1 MDDAHSSPNDE
12 LTGASPGTAVQ
23 DPPALTPLVALIGPP
38 NSGKTTLF
46 NRLTGL
52 RQKVANYPGVT
63 VEKHVGRACL
73 PDEREVDIV
82 DLPGV
87 HGFSARTLD
96 EKITRDVL
104 EGRMEGLRSP
114 DALVL
119 IVDCTRLES
128 QLMLVEPTSEG
139 SAPTSISASTHWR
152 VSLPP
157 RPWWLAP
164 GSHRMLRCSE
174 SSREETYDGSPS
186 LNSPFGSSMVH

>member
-1 MDDAHSSPNDE
+1 MGDLHFEGESREA
-12 LTGASPGTAVQ
+12 TAVLGEAG
-23 DPPALTPLVALIGPP
+23 DVPTVAMIGPP

-63 VEKHVGRACL
+63 VEKHVGTVQLA
-73 PDEREVDIV
+73 DERVVSLV

-104 EGRMEGLRSP
+104 EGRMPGLRPP

-119 IVDCTRLES
+119 TVDSTRLES
-128 QLMLVEPTSEG
+128 QLMLVEPVLELDDPDAPVFELPET
-139 SAPTSISASTHWR
+139 APTLKSGLHYLLAVVVLGIVLST
-152 VSLPP
+152 
-157 RPWWLAP
+157 
-164 GSHRMLRCSE
+164 MM
-174 SSREETYDGSPS
+174 
-186 LNSPFGSSMVH
+186 N